1 VCFRI
6 RGCIKGLAG
15 DYDGALKDLD
25 NALQLRKDDVLAL
38 VSRGIFK
45 FLTGDYEGALPDLN
59 QGIKHDPAQPT
70 EVIKLRD
77 TISKVG

>member
-1 VCFRI
+1 M
-6 RGCIKGLAG
+6 AG

-25 NALQLRKDDVLAL
+25 SALQLRKDDVLAL
-38 VSRGIFK
+38 LSRGIFK